1 MRLTPLSPA
10 CGPHRSGK
18 LYAWRFNA
26 APKSGLSSPG
36 ARAGAGSAWAE
47 SDREDRSLPPGG
59 PETGLS
65 TRASNG
71 STLPEGSAK
80 PRHRAGKS
88 GLSDFAPSRLQRFGI
103 RVAPG
108 RILMLPRLVP
118 QPRGIRR
125 RVDPVPKSP
134 LRRRPFGLCLEGAN
148 PRFDVWK
155 MRCRSDSG
163 NCEPPDLSTFGVFA
177 SGQGWIT
184 QRFGAA
190 ARITLGR
197 AARGAANG
205 AR

>member
-36 ARAGAGSAWAE
+36 ARAGAGSTWAE
-47 SDREDRSLPPGG
+47 SDREDLSLPPGG
-59 PETGLS
+59 SETGLS
-65 TRASNG
+65 IRASNG
-71 STLPEGSAK
+71 SASPESSAK
-80 PRHRAGKS
+80 PRHRAGSPTFPTLRPRSFS
-88 GLSDFAPSRLQRFGI
+88 GSGSGSLQDESCCSS
-103 RVAPG
+103 
-108 RILMLPRLVP
+108 RLVP
-118 QPRGIRR
+118 RPRGIRR

-163 NCEPPDLSTFGVFA
+163 NCEPVDLSTFGVFA

-184 QRFGAA
+184 QRFGATSPII
-190 ARITLGR
+190 RGR
-197 AARGAANG
+197 VAPAAANG
-205 AR
+205 GH